1 MIHSSGSGHPTMND
15 EQVKISRLIS
25 KVLRHRPDSIGIKI
39 DRSGWVA
46 VDELLQK
53 FAQSGTPISHEELLF
68 IVEHNDKKRFVL
80 SPDHRQ
86 IRAAQGHSVSVDLKL
101 PTRKPPAVLYHGT
114 VTKSLSSI
122 RKQGLQPGHR
132 LDVHLSADKETAI
145 AVGARRGQPILL
157 VIDSHRM
164 VQDGYKFRRSDNGV
178 WLIPHVP
185 PQYIDFPD
193 DSPT

>member
-1 MIHSSGSGHPTMND
+1 MNE

-53 FAQSGTPISHEELLF
+53 LAQSGTTVSHEELLF

-80 SPDHRQ
+80 SSDHRQ

-101 PTRKPPAVLYHGT
+101 AIRKPPAVLYHGT
-114 VTKSLSSI
+114 VRKFLSSI
-122 RKQGLQPGHR
+122 RKHGLQPGHR
-132 LDVHLSADKETAI
+132 LDVHLSADKKTAI
-145 AVGARRGQPILL
+145 AVGARRGQPVVL
-157 VIDSHRM
+157 VIDSHQM
-164 VQDGYKFRRSDNGV
+164 AQDDYKFRCSDNGV
-178 WLIPHVP
+178 WLVPHVP
-185 PQYIDFPD
+185 SKFIEFPD
-193 DSPT
+193 DSST

>member
-1 MIHSSGSGHPTMND
+1 MDD

-53 FAQSGTPISHEELLF
+53 LAQSGTTVSHEALLF

-86 IRAAQGHSVSVDLKL
+86 IRAAQGHSVPVDLKL
-101 PTRKPPAVLYHGT
+101 AIRKPPAVLYHGT
-114 VTKSLSSI
+114 VNRFLSSI
-122 RKQGLQPGHR
+122 QKHGLQPGHR
-132 LDVHLSADKETAI
+132 RDVHLSADKETA
-145 AVGARRGQPILL
+145 ATVGARRGQPVVL
-157 VIDSHRM
+157 VIDSQRM
-164 VQDGYKFRRSDNGV
+164 AQDGYEFRRSDNEV

-185 PQYIDFPD
+185 SKYIEFPGDFLNK
-193 DSPT
+193 